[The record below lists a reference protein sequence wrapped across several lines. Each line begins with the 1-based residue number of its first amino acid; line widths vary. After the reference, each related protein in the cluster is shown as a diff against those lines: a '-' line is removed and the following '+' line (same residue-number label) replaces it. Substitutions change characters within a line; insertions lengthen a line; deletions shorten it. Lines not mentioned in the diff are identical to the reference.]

1 MNAVHALLTQTL
13 TLSVSICMLRDLGG
27 GGLILAQG
35 TCEHEGKATPLT
47 NIAKHHLLFYLPNS
61 YWAPTI
67 LCKNKTLGLG
77 LGNSGSRVSS
87 QSTSY
92 IRWQTYRKPM
102 VGMGWK
108 WSEGPWWS
116 TWKPALPKTKG
127 ISIGIM
133 TAVLLFSLSPSPF
146 LRHDYQDS
154 VCLQL
159 DYWIEKCVYKILV
172 VVERGKAHRTRYIY
186 LFTCPKPLPI
196 SLYPRT
202 VCPLLNFISNILAT

>member
-1 MNAVHALLTQTL
+1 MNLWDLERTWENISVAQQATLVTWGEVNPTASRGVRERGACSAYSDTNTECVHMYAKR
-13 TLSVSICMLRDLGG
+13 SRWGD
-27 GGLILAQG
+27 LILAQG
-35 TCEHEGKATPLT
+35 ACEQDGKATPLT
-47 NIAKHHLLFYLPNS
+47 NVANHHLLFYLPNS

-92 IRWQTYRKPM
+92 IRGQTYRKPM

-133 TAVLLFSLSPSPF
+133 TAVLLFSLPPSPF

-159 DYWIEKCVYKILV
+159 DY
-172 VVERGKAHRTRYIY
+172 
-186 LFTCPKPLPI
+186 
-196 SLYPRT
+196 
-202 VCPLLNFISNILAT
+202 